1 MIFLQ
6 IGSNTNAAFILPQN
20 IVRVEAL
27 SNYSK
32 IYFAKGSPLVVT
44 KVLNW
49 FEESLSP
56 DCFTRIH
63 RSHLVNNDY
72 VTSINTNCT
81 NLRLANGETI
91 AISRRRKREVKCF
104 GQMVP

>member
-6 IGSNTNAAFILPQN
+6 IGSNINAAFILPQN

-32 IYFAKGSPLVVT
+32 IFFAKGSPLVVT

-49 FEESLSP
+49 FEESLLLNG
-56 DCFTRIH
+56 FTRIH
-63 RSHLVNNDY
+63 RSHLVNNIY
-72 VTSINTNCT
+72 VVGTNINYT
-81 NLRLANGETI
+81 NLRLTNCETM
-91 AISRRRKREVKCF
+91 AISRRR
-104 GQMVP
+104 M